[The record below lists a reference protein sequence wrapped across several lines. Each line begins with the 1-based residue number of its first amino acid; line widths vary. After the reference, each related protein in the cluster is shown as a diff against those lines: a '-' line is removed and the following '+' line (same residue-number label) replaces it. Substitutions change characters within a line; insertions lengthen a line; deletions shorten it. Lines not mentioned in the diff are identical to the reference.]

1 VKKVANDSNIV
12 LHNVTIT
19 MRNILFLAL
28 LIAATPAAAQIG
40 PGAATQQPTS
50 AAGQGGVEQP
60 RQPPPPTDV
69 DPKLTEELRRLEL
82 ELGETAL
89 HGFKDA
95 KTMERLVSP
104 EFVQRVSDAPE
115 RSLPRS
121 LWGQPSSAYKIESL
135 EQHHHAA
142 RRLSEDLAV
151 VSLLLIQKATF
162 AGRDRSGDFY
172 IVDIWKKSADHWQ
185 LIGRYSSLV
194 GKKLDRSPQH

>member
-12 LHNVTIT
+12 LHNVTVT
-19 MRNILFLAL
+19 MRSILFLAL
-28 LIAATPAAAQIG
+28 LTAATLAAAQTG
-40 PGAATQQPTS
+40 PGAATQQPAS

-82 ELGETAL
+82 ELGEAAL
-89 HGFKDA
+89 HGFKDT

-104 EFVQRVSDAPE
+104 EFVQRVSDVPE

-151 VSLLLIQKATF
+151 VSLLLSQKATV

-172 IVDIWKKSADHWQ
+172 IVDIWKKSADRWR
-185 LIGRYSSLV
+185 LIGRYSSPV